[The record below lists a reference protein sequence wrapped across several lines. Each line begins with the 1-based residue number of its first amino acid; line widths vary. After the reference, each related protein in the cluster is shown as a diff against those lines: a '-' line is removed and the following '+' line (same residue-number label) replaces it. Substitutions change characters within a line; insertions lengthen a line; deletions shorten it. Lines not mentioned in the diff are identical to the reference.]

1 MVYFE
6 LYGRRIRLV
15 HVKRLAEAELYQA
28 LPGFQLVLRELKT
41 EFRNRVVVFR
51 EGDGAKNVSFF
62 VFFFRLKSTKAARI
76 LAAKKWR
83 RIFGQIFDLQEAG
96 DDRRPEV
103 KVIKLFS
110 PSPNLRNV
118 ACHVL

>member
-6 LYGRRIRLV
+6 LYGRRIRFV

-28 LPGFQLVLRELKT
+28 LPGFQLVLQKLKT

-62 VFFFRLKSTKAARI
+62 VFFFRL
-76 LAAKKWR
+76 
-83 RIFGQIFDLQEAG
+83 
-96 DDRRPEV
+96 
-103 KVIKLFS
+103 
-110 PSPNLRNV
+110 
-118 ACHVL
+118 